1 MFETRYPHLFAPLT
15 IGGVTFK
22 NRIWAAPAGVH
33 LLMDYYDD
41 APNDRVVA
49 YYAEKAKGGSAV
61 ITYSAMNMDHYL
73 PRAAEHANEDI
84 FRPETH
90 RQWQRL
96 TNAIHFY
103 DAKASL
109 ELLAFGCHF
118 PDEEGNLHAYSVNG
132 DEGTELMDEAVM
144 RRLADE
150 YALAAENALKCG
162 FDMIL
167 IHGGHGLL
175 LSQILSPKYNTRTD
189 EFGGSLANRMKLPLM
204 VLKAIRQRVGRKL
217 LIEYRISG
225 DELAGPEGFT
235 IKDCIDVLEVLQ
247 DYIDIAHVSA
257 GSFFNNTE
265 HITHPTGFLPAGCN
279 SYLAARV
286 KASGRIHIPVLTLG
300 AFQEPALMEKIL
312 AEGQADIVAM
322 ARGTI
327 ADASLVNK
335 ARDGREDEI
344 IPCIRCLHC
353 LDYERFN
360 ELSCSVN
367 PELGRE
373 WLLPR
378 LKQPVTKKKRVV
390 VIGGGPGG
398 MQAAITAADRGHEV
412 ILLEKKDRL
421 GGKIIFARQAPFKH
435 DLDRFLS
442 WQIRTLERSG
452 VEVRLNTAA
461 TPELVEQ
468 LQPDAIIAALGAV
481 SARPQIDG
489 INSPGVM
496 TAIEVYEKAAKGQL
510 QDESFVILGGG
521 LVGCETA
528 VYLSETLEKTV
539 TIIEMKP
546 ELASEEFSIPRT
558 ALIQHLDQTVTC
570 LTSSRCTGI
579 ETHRVT
585 YIDENGR
592 EMEAAA
598 DRVILALGM
607 QADADTAEQFRGI
620 AREFVRIGD
629 CAAPGTV
636 RTAVR
641 SGYDAALTL

>member
-189 EFGGSLANRMKLPLM
+189 EFGGSLVNRMKLPLM

-286 KASGRIHIPVLTLG
+286 KA
-300 AFQEPALMEKIL
+300 
-312 AEGQADIVAM
+312 
-322 ARGTI
+322 
-327 ADASLVNK
+327 
-335 ARDGREDEI
+335 
-344 IPCIRCLHC
+344 
-353 LDYERFN
+353 
-360 ELSCSVN
+360 
-367 PELGRE
+367 
-373 WLLPR
+373 
-378 LKQPVTKKKRVV
+378 
-390 VIGGGPGG
+390 
-398 MQAAITAADRGHEV
+398 
-412 ILLEKKDRL
+412 
-421 GGKIIFARQAPFKH
+421 
-435 DLDRFLS
+435 
-442 WQIRTLERSG
+442 
-452 VEVRLNTAA
+452 
-461 TPELVEQ
+461 
-468 LQPDAIIAALGAV
+468 
-481 SARPQIDG
+481 
-489 INSPGVM
+489 
-496 TAIEVYEKAAKGQL
+496 
-510 QDESFVILGGG
+510 
-521 LVGCETA
+521 
-528 VYLSETLEKTV
+528 
-539 TIIEMKP
+539 
-546 ELASEEFSIPRT
+546 
-558 ALIQHLDQTVTC
+558 
-570 LTSSRCTGI
+570 
-579 ETHRVT
+579 
-585 YIDENGR
+585 
-592 EMEAAA
+592 
-598 DRVILALGM
+598 
-607 QADADTAEQFRGI
+607 
-620 AREFVRIGD
+620 
-629 CAAPGTV
+629 
-636 RTAVR
+636 
-641 SGYDAALTL
+641 

>member
-1 MFETRYPHLFAPLT
+1 MFETRYPHIFSPLT
-15 IGGVTFK
+15 IGDVTFK

-33 LLMDYYDD
+33 LLMDYNDD

-49 YYAEKAKGGSAV
+49 YYAEKARGGSAV

-73 PRAAEHANEDI
+73 PRAKDHANEDI

-189 EFGGSLANRMKLPLM
+189 AFGGSLENRMKLPLM
-204 VLKAIRQRVGRKL
+204 VLKAIRDRVGRKL

-225 DELAGPEGFT
+225 DELAGPDGFT
-235 IKDCIDVLEVLQ
+235 ITDCIDVLAVLQ
-247 DYIDIAHVSA
+247 EYIDIAHISA
-257 GSFFNNTE
+257 GSFFNHTE
-265 HITHPTGFLPAGCN
+265 YVTHPTGFLPAGCN
-279 SYLAARV
+279 AYLAARV
-286 KASGRIHIPVLTLG
+286 KASDRIHIPVLTLG
-300 AFQEPALMEKIL
+300 AFQEPELMEKTL
-312 AEGQADIVAM
+312 AEGKADIIAM

-327 ADASLVNK
+327 ADAALVNK

-373 WLLPR
+373 WILPR
-378 LKQPVTKKKRVV
+378 LKKPAEKKKRVV

-398 MQAAITAADRGHEV
+398 MEAAITAAGRGHEV
-412 ILLEKKDRL
+412 ILLEKRGRL
-421 GGKIIFARQAPFKH
+421 GGKCVFARQAPFKH
-435 DLDRFLS
+435 DLDRFLN
-442 WQIRTLERSG
+442 WQIRMLERSG
-452 VEVRLNTAA
+452 TDVRLNTEA
-461 TPELVEQ
+461 TPELVAE
-468 LQPDAIIAALGAV
+468 LQPDAIIAAVGSV
-481 SARPQIDG
+481 SAKPDIPG
-489 INSPGVM
+489 IKSPGVM

-510 QDESFVILGGG
+510 REESFVILGGG

-528 VYLSETLEKTV
+528 VYLSETLEKIVTV
-539 TIIEMKP
+539 IEMKP
-546 ELASEEFSIPRT
+546 ELASEEFNIPRE
-558 ALIQHLDQTVTC
+558 ALIQHLDQSVTC

-579 ETHRVT
+579 EEHRVT

-598 DRVILALGM
+598 DRVVLALGM
-607 QADADTAEQFRGI
+607 RPAVERAEPFRGL
-620 AREFVRIGD
+620 AREFIRIGD
-629 CAAPGTV
+629 CASTGTV

-641 SGYDAALTL
+641 SGYDAALQL